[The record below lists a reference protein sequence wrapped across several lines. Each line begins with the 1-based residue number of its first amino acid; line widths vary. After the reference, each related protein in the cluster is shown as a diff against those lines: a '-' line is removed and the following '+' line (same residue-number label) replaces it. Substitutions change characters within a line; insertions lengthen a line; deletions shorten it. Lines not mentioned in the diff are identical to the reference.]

1 MNLRDQAERDLA
13 VTLEDSVN
21 GFAGSILVTDP
32 SGFIAKVCGQSGDIA
47 FLIDPETGQAVSGR
61 VAHVSIR
68 ISTLQEKGL
77 DMPRG
82 VADNSGK
89 PWVVSFPDLACK
101 DQVFKV
107 EEARPDRTLGGAAP
121 SRRRCRARLWR

>member
-1 MNLRDQAERDLA
+1 MNLRAQAEQDLA
-13 VTLEDSVN
+13 VTLEDSDM
-21 GFAGSILVTDP
+21 GFGVEMVVTDP
-32 SGFIAKVCGQSGDIA
+32 SGFIADVCGQSGDIA

-68 ISTLQEKGL
+68 ISTLRDKGL

-89 PWVVSFPDLACK
+89 PWVVSFPDLASK
-101 DQVFKV
+101 DQVFLI
-107 EEARPDRTLGGAAP
+107 EEARPDRTLGLVTCIIGVYVQ
-121 SRRRCRARLWR
+121 